1 MVNLGAE
8 NYAGLHIKRL
18 LLFSNDIKNYNVP
31 IKRSKPL
38 RINNFLKICLTSWP
52 ISKLLQS
59 GRANYLLF
67 IDSWVSTYRQT
78 KRTTKGRS

>member
-38 RINNFLKICLTSWP
+38 RINNFLKICLTS
-52 ISKLLQS
+52 
-59 GRANYLLF
+59 
-67 IDSWVSTYRQT
+67 
-78 KRTTKGRS
+78 